1 MIPPT
6 ITDKMILP
14 MIEIL
19 IGEPISANT
28 ILMPISTAM
37 NTRNLCIRP
46 VGTGAGGIGRG
57 AARDRSRPGHFRPE
71 QQHLPVIAKPDH
83 R

>member
-6 ITDKMILP
+6 ITDKMTLP

-37 NTRNLCIRP
+37 NTRNLCIQP
-46 VGTGAGGIGRG
+46 V
-57 AARDRSRPGHFRPE
+57 
-71 QQHLPVIAKPDH
+71 
-83 R
+83 